1 MEQLK
6 FRYGALK
13 KQLNCYTVISYGGHA
28 RVNVVRARFR
38 KAVTNMAATA
48 GGSGKSISSTVQM
61 AFFIN
66 FAELYNVTIS
76 NITH

>member
-1 MEQLK
+1 M
-6 FRYGALK
+6 
-13 KQLNCYTVISYGGHA
+13 
-28 RVNVVRARFR
+28 NVVRARFR

>member
-13 KQLNCYTVISYGGHA
+13 KNQLNCYTFISYGGHA

-38 KAVTNMAATA
+38 KAVINMAATA
-48 GGSGKSISSTVQM
+48 GGSGKPISPTVQT
-61 AFFIN
+61 AFFID
-66 FAELYNVTIS
+66 FA
-76 NITH
+76 